1 PQPADCDSDEELALV
16 EALAGCLLQKEGAK
30 RYARAECARK
40 LHAEGTAYSSLVEKI
55 RLRDAIKLLDEPGLD
70 IARIAELLG
79 YSDAANFTR
88 AFRKQASM
96 TPSAYR
102 ATHR

>member
-1 PQPADCDSDEELALV
+1 MTAPRPTLALLDGYSLAYRAFF
-16 EALAGCLLQKEGAK
+16 ALPEDLRTTTGQVTNA
-30 RYARAECARK
+30 
-40 LHAEGTAYSSLVEKI
+40 AYGFTSMV
-55 RLRDAIKLLDEPGLD
+55 IKLLDEPGLD